1 MYSEQF
7 QKSLALVEAA
17 REKNLAM
24 EPERMTAEQKEQVLS
39 AFHPDY
45 REDQFEALKIGPNAG
60 DRVPHEL
67 ADMLQAH
74 SRITA
79 DSVDLSNPDYDTDVL
94 IIGVWNGVHSL
105 LPAYLQALLF
115 LEVMNWYDGI
125 VIDRLWVGH
134 SRFWIIPGTEEI
146 PFVQTWPQ
154 VLRKRGILT
163 LIWIAGAAIV
173 AGIIVLL
180 F

>member
-17 REKNLAM
+17 RAKNLAM
-24 EPERMTAEQKEQVLS
+24 EPTRMTAEQKEAVLS

-74 SRITA
+74 SRITS
-79 DSVDLSNPDYDTDVL
+79 DSVDLTKPDTVKNAMKVFAECLDEFEQ
-94 IIGVWNGVHSL
+94 L
-105 LPAYLQALLF
+105 LK
-115 LEVMNWYDGI
+115 
-125 VIDRLWVGH
+125 
-134 SRFWIIPGTEEI
+134 EI
-146 PFVQTWPQ
+146 
-154 VLRKRGILT
+154 
-163 LIWIAGAAIV
+163 
-173 AGIIVLL
+173 
-180 F
+180 